1 MTKFNKEAFKH
12 YLENRQEPETIPK
25 TLIFNGITI
34 KNVPAIKS
42 TAEDNDFTMP
52 LQTTSQILHILS
64 KDDVR
69 EVEDFNQKFN

>member
-12 YLENRQEPETIPK
+12 YLENRQKPETIPK
-25 TLIFNGITI
+25 TLVFNGITI
-34 KNVPAIKS
+34 KSV
-42 TAEDNDFTMP
+42 AEDNDFTMP
-52 LQTTSQILHILS
+52 LQTTSQILRILS